1 VTLHRNQG
9 RYHRAVASRDGDD
22 IRATVTHEQEQWA
35 VILREILNEVADL
48 TRMLG
53 IAEGA
58 VGLSD
63 AVHAGAAITAEER
76 MKRLVRTVR
85 RANEL
90 AVRIDEQAM
99 TVPGEAPVVDLRPW
113 WSRMLEKVSA
123 TARRNTAAQ
132 QLQTLRLEADAAL
145 LRCPRGS

>member
-1 VTLHRNQG
+1 MTLHRNQG
-9 RYHRAVASRDGDD
+9 RYHRAVAGRDGDD
-22 IRATVTHEQEQWA
+22 IRAPMTHEQEQWA
-35 VILREILNEVADL
+35 LILREILNEVADL

-53 IAEGA
+53 IADGA

-63 AVHAGAAITAEER
+63 AVHAGAARTAEER
-76 MKRLVRTVR
+76 MTRLVRTVR

-90 AVRIDEQAM
+90 AANIGEQAM

-113 WSRMLEKVSA
+113 WSRVLEKVSA

-145 LRCPRGS
+145 LRCAGG